1 MKSISTVSWVKPGT
15 LRLLGAGLFG
25 FALMLAADVAFAGPH
40 QRPDH
45 PAAPAFAFNP
55 TTPAKAKLGCRLF
68 FDTRLSKANDTS
80 CASCHDP
87 AHGWTDT
94 RRKSRGALDV
104 AEARRT
110 QTVLGT
116 GFVPKL
122 GWSGGIDALEGFVL
136 APIARAHEMAQGLD
150 ALVVELSS
158 SAAYSGELEAAF
170 GSSEVTVGRISQ
182 ALAAFVRT
190 LVPGVAPIDRW
201 QAGDQTAVSDSAKEG
216 FDLFTGEAG
225 CAACHTGWRFT
236 DDAFH
241 DIGLEA
247 GSDIGRAVHEPNN
260 PLARYAFK
268 TPTLRDVALR
278 PPYMHDGSMATLR
291 DVVDHYSALSAE
303 RESLS
308 PLLPTLNLSDR
319 EKLNLVDFLLTLTSD
334 RDHTFKTCLP
344 ERKQK

>member
-1 MKSISTVSWVKPGT
+1 MKSISTVSWAKPGT
-15 LRLLGAGLFG
+15 LRFLGAGLLG
-25 FALMLAADVAFAGPH
+25 FALMFAADVASAGPH

-55 TTPAKAKLGCRLF
+55 TTPAKTKLGCRLF
-68 FDTRLSKANDTS
+68 FDHRLSKANDTS

-110 QTVLGT
+110 QTVLGA

-136 APIARAHEMAQGLD
+136 APIARAHEMAQDLD

-158 SAAYSGELEAAF
+158 SGDYSRGLEAAF

-190 LVPGVAPIDRW
+190 LVPGVAPFDRW
-201 QAGDQTAVSDSAKEG
+201 QAGDQNAVSDSAKEG
-216 FDLFTGEAG
+216 FDLFTGKAG

-236 DDAFH
+236 GDAFH

-278 PPYMHDGSMATLR
+278 PPYMHDGSKSDLM
-291 DVVDHYSALSAE
+291 DVVDHYVQPKPA

-308 PLLPTLNLSDR
+308 PLLSSPVLSDR
-319 EKLNLVDFLLTLTSD
+319 EKLNLVDFLLTLTSVT
-334 RDHTFKTCLP
+334 DHTFKNCLP

>member
-1 MKSISTVSWVKPGT
+1 MMRSV
-15 LRLLGAGLFG
+15 GAGLVVLALT
-25 FALMLAADVAFAGPH
+25 FAAAVSFAGPH
-40 QRPDH
+40 QRPND
-45 PAAPAFAFNP
+45 PVAPAFAFNP
-55 TTPAKAKLGCRLF
+55 TTPAKAAVGCRLF
-68 FDTRLSKANDTS
+68 FDPSLSKANDTS

-94 RRKSRGALDV
+94 RPKSRGALDV

-110 QTVLGT
+110 QTLLGA

-136 APIARAHEMAQGLD
+136 APIARAHEMAQDLD
-150 ALVVELSS
+150 DLVAEL
-158 SAAYSGELEAAF
+158 AASGAYAEDMKTAF
-170 GSSEVTVGRISQ
+170 GSPDVSVSRISQ
-182 ALAAFVRT
+182 SLAAFVRT
-190 LVPGVAPIDRW
+190 LVPGEAPFDRW
-201 QAGDQTAVSDSAKEG
+201 QAGDETAVSDSAKMG
-216 FDLFTGEAG
+216 FELFTGKAG

-241 DIGLEA
+241 DIGLAA
-247 GSDIGRAVHEPNN
+247 GPDIGRAVHEPKN

-278 PPYMHDGSMATLR
+278 PPYMHDGSKATLR
-291 DVVDHYSALSAE
+291 DVVDHYSAPYPA

-308 PLLPTLNLSDR
+308 PMLPDIILTDR

-334 RDHTFKTCLP
+334 RDHTFKTCDP
-344 ERKQK
+344 ERNRK